1 MLNICQEQYGHDLQG
16 VFSDS
21 LCRGLAAHGRHTR
34 GAWRRSKEHGQQVQH
49 TQHAQHGLATRRR
62 TELLFLKGGGAPLEA
77 PPVML
82 SAALASASGA
92 RGAGAALAVC
102 LATFCGALEPAVDLL
117 AAVDLVACTPAFPRR
132 SRKRL
137 ASCDAFFASSLRSC
151 PSCFTGELRVILM

>member
-1 MLNICQEQYGHDLQG
+1 MGNKCNI
-16 VFSDS
+16 
-21 LCRGLAAHGRHTR
+21 RNTRNTGLRR
-34 GAWRRSKEHGQQVQH
+34 DGARD
-49 TQHAQHGLATRRR
+49 